1 MSTSEDRFDLL
12 TEKFPLQLI
21 TPHPK
26 NRVHSELYEVEWLR
40 EVETHRAWINPIDA
54 EPRSIM
60 DGDKIYVFNDRGKVA
75 ITAWVT
81 ERIIPGVVSIFEG
94 AWYNPDKDGIDRGG
108 CANTLTNDAYSGG
121 GAAVLNTS
129 LVQIEKA
136 N

>member
-1 MSTSEDRFDLL
+1 MSTSEDRFDSL
-12 TEKFPLQLI
+12 TAKYPLQLI

-40 EVETHRAWINPIDA
+40 EVEPHRAWINPIDA
-54 EPRSIM
+54 DPRNIK
-60 DGDKIYVFNDRGKVA
+60 DGDEIYVFNDRGKVA

-94 AWYNPDKDGIDRGG
+94 AWYAPDKDGIDRGA

-129 LVQIEKA
+129 LVEVEKV
-136 N
+136 